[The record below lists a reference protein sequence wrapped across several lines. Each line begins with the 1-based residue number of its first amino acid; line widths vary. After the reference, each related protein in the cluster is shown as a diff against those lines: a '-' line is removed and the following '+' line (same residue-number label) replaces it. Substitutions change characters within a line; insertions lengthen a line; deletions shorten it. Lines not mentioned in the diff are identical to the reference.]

1 MILLVG
7 LGNPGPEY
15 ALNRHNVGFM
25 ALDTIAESYS
35 FSDPRRKGSCLL
47 REGQINDEKVLAVK
61 PLAFMNRSGLAVG
74 EIAKFYKFPPE
85 KMIVIHDDLDVPP
98 GKVRVKQ
105 GGGAGGH
112 NGLRSLD
119 LHLGQNYWRLRIGIG
134 HPGSKNLV
142 SGYVLRNFPL
152 EERDG
157 LVNVLQSIAYEIPYL
172 IKFDSETFMNKIALR
187 LQQTS

>member
-7 LGNPGPEY
+7 LGNPGPEH

-35 FSDPRRKGSCLL
+35 FSDPKRKGNCLL
-47 REGQINDEKVLAVK
+47 REGQIDDEKVFAVK
-61 PLAFMNRSGLAVG
+61 PLSFMNRSGLVVA
-74 EIAKFYKFPPE
+74 EIAKFYKVPPE
-85 KMIVIHDDLDVPP
+85 KIIVIHDDLDIPP

-112 NGLRSLD
+112 NGLKSLD
-119 LHLGQNYWRLRIGIG
+119 LHIGQNYWRLRIGIG
-134 HPGSKNLV
+134 HPGAKNLV

-157 LVNVLQSIAYEIPYL
+157 LVNVLQSIAHEIPNL
-172 IKFDSETFMNKIALR
+172 IKFDCETFMNKITLR
-187 LQQTS
+187 LQQAS